1 MEAESGIG
9 TASRAAPES
18 IKEVITNVHFHATQW
33 YPIVAGSG
41 IGTASRAAHK
51 SMIEDI
57 PAIMLQCLCR
67 QVLLEITLRH
77 SFVVILPAS
86 AQ

>member
-18 IKEVITNVHFHATQW
+18 MQEGFANFHLHATQW

-57 PAIMLQCLCR
+57 PAIM
-67 QVLLEITLRH
+67 RH
-77 SFVVILPAS
+77 SGIKWKRSLA
-86 AQ
+86 

>member
-9 TASRAAPES
+9 TASRAAPEN
-18 IKEVITNVHFHATQW
+18 IIEVFTNFHFNAAQW

-57 PAIMLQCLCR
+57 PAIM
-67 QVLLEITLRH
+67 RH
-77 SFVVILPAS
+77 SGIKWKRSLA
-86 AQ
+86 

>member
-18 IKEVITNVHFHATQW
+18 IKEVFTNVHFHATQW

-41 IGTASRAAHK
+41 IGTACRAAHK
-51 SMIEDI
+51 SMLEDI
-57 PAIMLQCLCR
+57 PAIMHHSGIKWKRSLA
-67 QVLLEITLRH
+67 QVRLVER
-77 SFVVILPAS
+77 LPRVS
-86 AQ
+86 